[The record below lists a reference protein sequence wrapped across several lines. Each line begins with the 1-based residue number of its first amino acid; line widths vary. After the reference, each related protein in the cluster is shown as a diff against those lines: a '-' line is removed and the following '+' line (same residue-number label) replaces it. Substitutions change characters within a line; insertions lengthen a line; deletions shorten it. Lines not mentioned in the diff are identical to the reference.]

1 MENEF
6 LNELVENSEDS
17 TITAVPSDVE
27 HTQIFLVLPSQAPA
41 DPVEDDQVK
50 TENIV
55 KSEETMELR
64 SVNVSNETI
73 TAADTNGIKASLL
86 QFIGD
91 YTTIVTDYT
100 YSNGS
105 YSSHSVDVQPDY
117 IWIASFLFFTL
128 VMCSLIKFLGICTRG
143 YTKRRR

>member
-1 MENEF
+1 MENDI

-17 TITAVPSDVE
+17 TITEVPSDIE

-41 DPVEDDQVK
+41 DPVEDDQMK
-50 TENIV
+50 SEILD
-55 KSEETMELR
+55 KSEETFELR

-73 TAADTNGIKASLL
+73 TAEDANGLKASLL

-105 YSSHSVDVQPDY
+105 YSTHSVDVQPDY
-117 IWIASFLFFTL
+117 IWIATFLFFTL

-143 YTKRRR
+143 YSKRRR